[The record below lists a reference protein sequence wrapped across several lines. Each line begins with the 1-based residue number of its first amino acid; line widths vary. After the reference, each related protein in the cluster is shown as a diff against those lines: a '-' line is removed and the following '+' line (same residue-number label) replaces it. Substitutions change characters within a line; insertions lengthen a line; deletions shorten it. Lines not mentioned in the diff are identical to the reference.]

1 VRYGPALAIA
11 ASLLAVACADDPV
24 VGVLCP
30 ASGPAEAYGRSV
42 NDGVRLALDAA
53 TDQQLLPPGFQ
64 AVAADTRSSPRRA
77 VAGYRRM
84 VDEGRVRMV
93 IGGITSREAEALI
106 PVVETKRVIC
116 LSPSAPATNLASQSR
131 YFYRIY
137 STDEVEGFT
146 AARFLR
152 KEADVRSVLVYT
164 DGSLFTRGIEAEFRQ
179 HFGLILGG
187 KIPVTVHVG
196 DEGWER
202 HSIDSIHAFNPDA
215 VYIVGHADNIVATLR
230 HLREIGFAGLRCTT
244 SSVYLADVMGTADGA
259 LDGVVFPIA
268 PMDLES
274 IRDPLF
280 DFVRRFRAA
289 YGHDPDI
296 YAAHGFDAMRVAI
309 RAMLEARGLRPADLH
324 RFISLELGA
333 FEGVTGSISF
343 DEHGDAARYPVMHI
357 VWEGHVVPV
366 DRLRSL
372 RLEVLQDALD
382 GILEPSPARSGRPT
396 AGAPGRP
403 VQL

>member
-1 VRYGPALAIA
+1 MRYGPTLAIA

-42 NDGVRLALDAA
+42 TDGVRLALDAA
-53 TDQQLLPPGFQ
+53 TDQRLLPPGFE

-106 PVVETKRVIC
+106 PVVEEKRVIC
-116 LSPSAPATNLASQSR
+116 LSPSAPATHLASQSR

-152 KEADVRSVLVYT
+152 KEADVRSVIIYT

-179 HFGLILGG
+179 HFELILGG

-215 VYIVGHADNIVATLR
+215 VYVVGHASNIVAALQ
-230 HLREIGFAGLRCTT
+230 HLQEIGFSGLRCTT
-244 SSVYLADVMGTADGA
+244 SSVYLADVLGTAGGA
-259 LDGVVFPIA
+259 LEGVVFPIS

-274 IRDPLF
+274 IRDPLL

-289 YGHDPDI
+289 YGHEPDI

-309 RAMLEARGLRPADLH
+309 RTMLEARGLRPADLH
-324 RFISLELGA
+324 RFISFELGA

-343 DEHGDAARYPVMHI
+343 DEHGDAARYPVMHV
-357 VWEGHVVPV
+357 VWQGQVVPV
-366 DRLRSL
+366 GRLRSL
-372 RLEVLQDALD
+372 RLEVLQDALH
-382 GILEPSPARSGRPT
+382 GLFRPSPARTEASPT
-396 AGAPGRP
+396 AEAERP